1 MPIHF
6 HFTEGM
12 PKKGTV
18 TRLPKHCG
26 SIPDRRHNYFISK
39 ATRPALGPNQPR
51 IQYAAWGSRPKRK
64 ANLSPPST
72 AKGGTIL
79 YGLHTRDF
87 TLQQQQSIKLFQACS
102 VFTGVRLC
110 ISSQVD
116 SHFFCR
122 LQCIHTLPGKGSIA
136 HS

>member
-1 MPIHF
+1 MPLHL

-18 TRLPKHCG
+18 TSLPRHCG
-26 SIPDRRHNYFISK
+26 SIPDRRHTYFISK
-39 ATRPALGPNQPR
+39 ATRPVQGPKQPR
-51 IQYAAWGSRPKRK
+51 IQYVAWGSRPKSK

-79 YGLHTRDF
+79 YGPHTRDF
-87 TLQQQQSIKLFQACS
+87 TLQQQSIKPFQAS
-102 VFTGVRLC
+102 SILTGVRVC
-110 ISSQVD
+110 ISSHVD
-116 SHFFCR
+116 MHFFCT
-122 LQCIHTLPGKGSIA
+122 LQCIQTLPGNGSIA